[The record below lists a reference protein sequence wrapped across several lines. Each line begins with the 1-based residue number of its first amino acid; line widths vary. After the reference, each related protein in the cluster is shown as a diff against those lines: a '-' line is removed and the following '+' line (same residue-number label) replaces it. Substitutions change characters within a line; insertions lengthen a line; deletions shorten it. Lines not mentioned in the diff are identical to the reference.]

1 MLYAVDLSIVAE
13 KTMIVEADSKAEA
26 ASIVIA
32 KARKRKYLM
41 EEGDYTVLCGTSQ
54 ARALKESR
62 K

>member
-1 MLYAVDLSIVAE
+1 LLYAVDLSIVAE

-32 KARKRKYLM
+32 KARKRKYLL

-54 ARALKESR
+54 ARALKESW